1 MCLKKIRT
9 MIKKAFKRIEITLI
23 VISSIY
29 FLVSAEKRMMSVIC
43 AICSIEARNMAN
55 DAIDNAVN
63 EAMLELNALSSDYY
77 EVDDENMTIY
87 ADTML
92 INELCSAVSENIND
106 ETDALSKIKIEVPLG
121 VALGV
126 DIFSNTG
133 PKAVF
138 SLRQMGESRVDYET
152 SFVSVGINQ
161 TNFKV
166 WLDVATEIQMVNPLR
181 TQTLATNRKVMIID
195 SVIKGKVPDTYFEIN

>member
-1 MCLKKIRT
+1 MRS
-9 MIKKAFKRIEITLI
+9 IKKEIKRTIKRAEVIFLAAAI
-23 VISSIY
+23 VY
-29 FLVSAEKRMMSVIC
+29 FLASAEKRMMSVIC
-43 AICSIEARNMAN
+43 AVCSIEARNLAN

-63 EAMLELNALSSDYY
+63 RAMLELNALSSDYY
-77 EVDDENMTIY
+77 EVDDDNMTIY

-106 ETDALSKIKIEVPLG
+106 ETDALSKIKIEVPWGVSLG
-121 VALGV
+121 I
-126 DIFSNTG
+126 DIFSNMG

-181 TQTLATNRKVMIID
+181 SQTLETNRKVMIID
-195 SVIKGKVPDTYFEIN
+195 SVIKGSVPDKYFEIK

>member
-1 MCLKKIRT
+1 MNNVGKT
-9 MIKKAFKRIEITLI
+9 VKRLVKRFEISLLI
-23 VISSIY
+23 IALIY
-29 FLVSAEKRMMSVIC
+29 FAVSAEKRMMSVIC
-43 AICSIEARNMAN
+43 AICTIEARNLAN

-63 EAMLELNALSSDYY
+63 RAMLEMNSLSSDYY
-77 EVDDENMTIY
+77 EVDDENMTVY

-106 ETDALSKIKIEVPLG
+106 ETYELSKIKIEVPWAAAIG
-121 VALGV
+121 I
-126 DIFSNTG
+126 DILSNIG
-133 PKAVF
+133 PKAIF

-181 TQTLATNRKVMIID
+181 TQTLETDRKVMIID
-195 SVIKGKVPDTYFEIN
+195 SVIKGTVPNQYFEINK

>member
-1 MCLKKIRT
+1 MKSGFKG
-9 MIKKAFKRIEITLI
+9 IKKAIKRFEICLL
-23 VISSIY
+23 VISVIY
-29 FLVSAEKRMMSVIC
+29 FAVSAEKRMMSVIC
-43 AICSIEARNMAN
+43 AICNIEARNLAN
-55 DAIDNAVN
+55 DAIDYAVN
-63 EAMLELNALSSDYY
+63 KAMLEINALSSDYY
-77 EVDDENMTIY
+77 EVDEDNMTIY

-92 INELCSAVSENIND
+92 INQLCSAVSENIND
-106 ETDALSKIKIEVPLG
+106 EADELSHIKIEVPVG
-121 VALGV
+121 AVFGI
-126 DIFSNTG
+126 DILSNSG

-181 TQTLATNRKVMIID
+181 TQTLETNRKVMIID
-195 SVIKGKVPDTYFEIN
+195 SVIKGSVPDKYFEIK

>member
-1 MCLKKIRT
+1 MKSSFKYV
-9 MIKKAFKRIEITLI
+9 KKAIKRVEICLLAL
-23 VISSIY
+23 SLIY
-29 FLVSAEKRMMSVIC
+29 FVVSAEKRMMSVIC
-43 AICSIEARNMAN
+43 AVCSIEARNLAN

-63 EAMLELNALSSDYY
+63 KAMLDINALSRDYY
-77 EVDDENMTIY
+77 EVDEDNMTIY

-106 ETDALSKIKIEVPLG
+106 EADELSHIKIEVPIG
-121 VALGV
+121 AALGI
-126 DIFSNTG
+126 DIFSNAG

-166 WLDVATEIQMVNPLR
+166 WLDVTTEIQMVNPLNS
-181 TQTLATNRKVMIID
+181 QTLETNRKVMIID
-195 SVIKGKVPDTYFEIN
+195 SVIKGAVPDKYFEIK